1 MIDVLAF
8 LFAMALTA
16 ATAYLIFQRGFN
28 ALVAWAP
35 VMAIVSLFVLAQ
47 GFAASFTAYATYGE
61 VCATVTTTV
70 TLTKTNTTTVT
81 TTSVATV
88 TTTTLPGVTTTTTT
102 TVTGTATVTT
112 TVPVVENAT
121 AVVCR
126 PEKVIYDPHGFGLVA
141 AIVGLAHLL
150 LYGALTAFYP
160 IARRRIW
167 S

>member
-35 VMAIVSLFVLAQ
+35 VMAVLSLFVLAQ
-47 GFAASFTAYATYGE
+47 GFAASFTVYATYGE
-61 VCATVTTTV
+61 VCVTVTTAV
-70 TLTKTNTTTVT
+70 TLTKTN
-81 TTSVATV
+81 
-88 TTTTLPGVTTTTTT
+88 
-102 TVTGTATVTT
+102 VTT
-112 TVPVVENAT
+112 TVPVVENTT

-141 AIVGLAHLL
+141 AIVGLAHLI